1 MVLAP
6 NRIAEDKQQSGNC
19 PLPETLRAQV
29 EADFRKLES
38 EFNKVKG
45 GDNSRETFRALAEH
59 FRAHTIGDDFMDLNY
74 GALTATILIHDG
86 AIELDRTVEVWDDGN
101 TEYLGVYTFKQL
113 TETSSDAQ
121 A

>member
-1 MVLAP
+1 MVLVP
-6 NRIAEDKQQSGNC
+6 SRIAGSKRQSGNC
-19 PLPETLRAQV
+19 PLPGTLRAQA

-38 EFNKVKG
+38 EFNKAKV
-45 GDNSRETFRALAEH
+45 GDNSRETFLKLAER
-59 FRAHTIGDDFMDLNY
+59 FRAHTVGEDFMDFNY
-74 GALTATILIHDG
+74 GVLTATILMHDG
-86 AIELDRTVEVWDDGN
+86 AIELDTTVEVWDDGN